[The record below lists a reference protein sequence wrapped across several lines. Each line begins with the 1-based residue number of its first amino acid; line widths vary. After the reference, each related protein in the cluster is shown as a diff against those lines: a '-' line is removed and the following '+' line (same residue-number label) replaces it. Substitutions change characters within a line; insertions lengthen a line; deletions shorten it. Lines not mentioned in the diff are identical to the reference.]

1 MRYDLTLN
9 GDRLLQAVHSS
20 LNKRTP
26 DPMVSDVL
34 TRLSQSGRH
43 KATLFGQQSDDERS
57 LDERAIDAI
66 ADAMIQALPPR
77 VSTTRPN
84 LTEALSAALAGNDT
98 SATEPATRSVA
109 DTVRR
114 ALSRSE

>member
-1 MRYDLTLN
+1 MRSDLPLN

-26 DPMVSDVL
+26 DPMVTDVL
-34 TRLSQSGRH
+34 TRLSQSDRH
-43 KATLFGQQSDDERS
+43 KATLFGQEPADERS
-57 LDERAIDAI
+57 LDDRAIDAI

-77 VSTTRPN
+77 VPQPT
-84 LTEALSAALAGNDT
+84 LTETLSVALAGHDT
-98 SATEPATRSVA
+98 STTEPTTRSVA
-109 DTVRR
+109 DAVRS